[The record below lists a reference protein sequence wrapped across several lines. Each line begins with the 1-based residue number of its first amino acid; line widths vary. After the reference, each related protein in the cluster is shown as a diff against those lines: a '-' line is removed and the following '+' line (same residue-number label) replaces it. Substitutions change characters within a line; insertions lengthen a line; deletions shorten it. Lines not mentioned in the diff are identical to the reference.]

1 MKPSQTKPESLF
13 IFENNDLIAFA
24 RLATECIDMF
34 ANKMLHARWILPGE
48 KRERKKASFQSINQV
63 K

>member
-48 KRERKKASFQSINQV
+48 KREKKS
-63 K
+63 